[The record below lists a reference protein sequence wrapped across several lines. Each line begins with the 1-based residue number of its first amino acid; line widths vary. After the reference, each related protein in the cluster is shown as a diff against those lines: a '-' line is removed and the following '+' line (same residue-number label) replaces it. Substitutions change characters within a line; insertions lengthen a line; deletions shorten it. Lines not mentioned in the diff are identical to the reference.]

1 MATIAQNIASIRS
14 AVYGSQV
21 RSAIADALQQC
32 YDAVNNTNNA
42 AIETLSN
49 TVDSNYTS
57 LSGRITSEAQS
68 RSAKDRAIDADI
80 SALSQRV
87 TSLNS
92 NFTSLSGTQAAD
104 KQTLLNRIQLAKD
117 DVLSQLSDLGSTHAT
132 DKQHLLNRIQLAK
145 EDVLSQLSNLGS
157 THGTDISRLSSRLSG
172 ISENVSAMQ
181 QAIETLSTRT
191 ADVATLRSRLENLAT
206 TIAALQ
212 SAIAVIDAGS
222 GASMQQVNEALQAL
236 SDTLGARIDSAI
248 ELHTTEL
255 NNAKRELHAETVA
268 LEGRMVEGF
277 VQRDHAIGQARQEAH
292 AENVAL
298 EADLNEQYRYLEEK
312 HDREVRNVRRE
323 IGHVNSYA
331 VGIATR
337 HENDMEN
344 MRAGIE
350 IVSQGIAEVKEAQ
363 ESLVSDILK
372 DGDSFY
378 GVNLKGNR
386 ITQYITGIG
395 GSGGG
400 SGGGGSG
407 TPKVETKISMTM
419 PVMTPENGQVRK
431 GDPLL
436 LNFSWSSILDNQPT
450 GKGTISVYV
459 KNVKKVQL
467 KNRSQ
472 GDIQVDIGP
481 YLEAGSSTIR
491 VEITDSYDNSTYRR
505 FDVECVELLLTSTFN
520 SSTTYTGPIMFRC
533 TPRSSGEKTIHVK
546 LDDTELEPM
555 TTLSQREV
563 TYSIPEQTHGKH
575 TLEAWYTIELNGETL
590 ESNHLYYEFI
600 ALEIGEHEKIF
611 VSDFNTTE
619 MEQYDSTPIVFK
631 AYDPDEMTMELS
643 FYENNTLKYSGTF
656 DRGSHTYMFR
666 ADNAGTVALKVMSGE
681 TVLKEWTITVTP
693 TSMDIH
699 AETDG
704 LALYL
709 TPVGRSNSEQNPAT
723 WGYNDIP
730 VTLEGIDWDTD
741 GWQTDSDGDS
751 LLRLRR
757 GGSVSIDFKPFLEDI
772 RSSGMLIEIEFA
784 TRNIDDFDTVACSC
798 YSGGRGFF
806 IKPNRAE
813 LHSESAS
820 LQLDLME
827 ETHTRLSFAID
838 KRSDGS
844 MMMAYINSIPQQ
856 AVKYPEVDDFSQV
869 TPVGITFGSEHCDV
883 DIYCIRIYNHNLL
896 PKQILDNFIADTQ
909 NGQLKR
915 ERYLRNDIYD
925 DEGNIDPAKLP
936 IDLPYMVIECTALP
950 NAKLDEG
957 VPCSLEYVDQQD
969 PDKSFTAIGVE
980 ANGQGTT
987 SIKYPVKNFDLKCK
1001 KGFETQN
1008 GHITEY
1014 ALVDSILPFNRFVL
1028 KADYAS
1034 SEGANNVEFVKLFND
1049 LNPYIKR
1056 EREAN
1061 PKVRDGIYGLPI
1073 VLFHRDP
1080 DTKAIR
1086 FVGKYNFN
1094 LPKRAAGPYG
1104 YSGNQESWEFEN
1116 NSPGLMWFTSDVFD
1130 ETLVQHPDTGEM
1142 VPKWTLDFEA
1152 RFPDS
1157 SWMDYSKLQELETF
1171 VVSTNR
1177 DTATNSPLPQPVVYN
1192 GTSYNTDSAEYR
1204 LAKFHDEFPSYAQLE
1219 SFLYYYVMGEWALD
1233 MDGWGKNLFI
1243 GFVGDDVTAEGHVAD
1258 RKAITEPYDKDTLW
1272 GINNEGVN
1280 VFPYWIENTDTLNGK
1295 RPHTSYGSVLW
1306 NNLRDAFPA
1315 EISQMYGNLRGR
1327 GLSYENVEAMME
1339 EHQSHWPEAIWI
1351 DDTWYKYIDQPTTD
1365 HWPKLQGDK
1374 RQQRR
1379 YFMSKRTRY
1388 YDSKWNAGDAKV
1400 EAIQLRGY
1408 AKADITLKTRMKMYP
1423 TVIWAST
1430 YMTQQR
1436 AEANETVVM
1445 HCPLQDMNDTEIYIH
1460 SAPEITS
1467 VGDLTGLKAG
1477 EAIFSYAR
1485 NLSYIQMGKEDTSY
1499 ENPNLH
1505 KFEAGSES
1513 HPMPLLTGIDIR
1525 GCTGLG
1531 RSDTSGHVQE
1541 TVDLR
1546 WCEQLEEF
1554 LAERTNILG
1563 VQLPRGTRI
1572 QSLHLPST
1580 ITSLVLLGAKKLN
1593 DLVVPIGNNFST
1605 LWIEDCPQVDTKALL
1620 LASAAATR
1628 VRLIG
1633 VNWECETGDDAVAL
1647 FEHISLMRGLD
1658 ENGDAPTPNIAQISG
1673 SVHVGTLSAENNAAL
1688 EQLGYPQNFPYLT
1701 LTYDHTAVTL
1711 TYKTYDGSS
1720 IIATETV
1727 IDGGDGTR
1735 VNNTSRA
1742 STAQYDYTPNGW
1754 SLTPNGSANASALT
1768 NMTSNRTVYA
1778 AYTSTT
1784 RNYTA
1789 TFVRASDDGGGTL
1802 YIQTNVPYGTTP
1814 SYSGSTPTTT
1824 KGTATEYP
1832 FIGWSPALA
1841 SITGNT
1847 TYTAQFQSPK
1857 EIKEITDSWDTV
1869 FAALDDGSYANKY
1882 KVGNYKTIDLG
1893 TEGSGN
1899 LYFVAK
1905 DTDECAN
1912 GSGMAPIS
1920 CVVGFALRNSRRMN
1934 PAYAAN
1940 TEGTG
1945 TLGGWDKSE
1954 MKQYL
1959 LNTIMPLIPA
1969 EIRSRIV
1976 PVKKYTKIR
1985 RASDETEVYN
1995 VETIETCY
2003 LLSHRELFADGGYE
2017 TMGPVYGTFFSDS
2030 ESRRMFKPGS
2040 TNSNIYWS
2048 RTALTT
2054 RSYRVVS
2061 TSGMTTSDDA
2071 EKSYVGIVFGFC
2083 LGTYEQLHT
2092 KGTIADLKAAVI
2104 DGTYSTKYAP
2114 GDMFTVED
2122 DGEGSP
2128 NAVQIL
2134 GFNKDELADGSGN
2147 TAKIAAA
2154 YYYALPNNRR
2164 MNPIY
2169 VANTEGTGALGG
2181 WEKTEMWTYLRE
2193 TLYPNMNSD
2202 LKSMIVPV
2210 KKYTRIYQASDET
2223 AVNNVETTET
2233 VYLLSYREV
2242 IGSFF
2247 AKETI
2252 GPIYSDVFTGGAA
2265 NKRRKR
2271 TSTSSTEY
2279 WLRSA
2284 TDASRF
2290 LTVNRNGSYQ
2300 AGSANANNAV
2310 LVGFCLDVPS
2320 T

>member
-32 YDAVNNTNNA
+32 YDAVNNQNNE
-42 AIETLSN
+42 AISILSDTLN
-49 TVDSNYTS
+49 RHITDSDEHYSTEARLRLHGDSVLQQNFDVISQRMNSVENSFSS
-57 LSGRITSEAQS
+57 LSSTHSS
-68 RSAKDRAIDADI
+68 
-80 SALSQRV
+80 
-87 TSLNS
+87 
-92 NFTSLSGTQAAD
+92 D
-104 KQTLLNRIQLAKD
+104 KQY
-117 DVLSQLSDLGSTHAT
+117 
-132 DKQHLLNRIQLAK
+132 LLNRIQLAK
-145 EDVLSQLSNLGS
+145 EDVLSQLSVLGS
-157 THGTDISRLSSRLSG
+157 THGTDISRLNSRLSG

-181 QAIETLSTRT
+181 QAIETLGTRT
-191 ADVATLRSRLENLAT
+191 ADVATLRSRLESLAT

-255 NNAKRELHAETVA
+255 NNAKRGLHAENVA
-268 LEGRMVEGF
+268 LEGRMTEGF
-277 VQRDHAIGQARQEAH
+277 AQRDHDISQARQEAH

-472 GDIQVDIGP
+472 GDIQVNIGP

-656 DRGSHTYMFR
+656 DRGCHTYMFR

-681 TVLKEWTITVTP
+681 TVLKEWTITVAP

-709 TPVGRSNSEQNPAT
+709 TPVGRSSSEQNPAT

-741 GWQTDSDGDS
+741 GWQTDADGDNV
-751 LLRLRR
+751 LRLRR

-844 MMMAYINSIPQQ
+844 MMMAYIDSIPQQ

-883 DIYCIRIYNHNLL
+883 DIYCIRVYNHNLL

-936 IDLPYMVIECTALP
+936 IDLPYMVIECEALP

-1080 DTKAIR
+1080 ETKAIR

-1243 GFVGDDVTAEGHVAD
+1243 GFVGDDVTVEGRVAD

-1351 DDTWYKYIDQPTTD
+1351 DDTWYKYINQPTTD

-1400 EAIQLRGY
+1400 EAIQFRGY

-1436 AEANETVVM
+1436 VEANETVVM

-1593 DLVVPIGNNFST
+1593 DLVAPIGNNFST

-1727 IDGGDGTR
+1727 IDGGNGTK
-1735 VNNTSRA
+1735 VNSTSRA
-1742 STAQYDYTPNGW
+1742 STAQYNYTPNGW
-1754 SLTPNGSANASALT
+1754 SLTPNGSTNPNALT
-1768 NMTSNRTVYA
+1768 NMTANRTVYA
-1778 AYTSTT
+1778 AYT
-1784 RNYTA
+1784 A
-1789 TFVRASDDGGGTL
+1789 TVRSYPITFAKKSEDGGGTL
-1802 YIQTNVPYGTTP
+1802 QSSNWQYGQTPTYNGD
-1814 SYSGSTPTTT
+1814 TPTTT
-1824 KGTATEYP
+1824 KGSATDYP
-1832 FIGWSPALA
+1832 FDGWEPN
-1841 SITGNT
+1841 ITSVTGPQ
-1847 TYTAQFQSPK
+1847 TYYSKFRLPK
-1857 EIKEITDSWDTV
+1857 TIAEITDDWQTIFDKIENGTYRN
-1869 FAALDDGSYANKY
+1869 SYGI
-1882 KVGNYKTIDLG
+1882 GNYKTIDLG
-1893 TEGSGN
+1893 TEGSGK
-1899 LYFVAK
+1899 LSIVAI
-1905 DTDECAN
+1905 DTDSCAHGN
-1912 GSGMAPIS
+1912 GYAPIS
-1920 CVVGFALRNSRRMN
+1920 CIATFAL
-1934 PAYAAN
+1934 N
-1940 TEGTG
+1940 TKYKMFNETNKGNDSWST
-1945 TLGGWDKSE
+1945 SE
-1954 MKQYL
+1954 MRKYL
-1959 LNTIMPLIPA
+1959 LNTIWPLLPVD
-1969 EIRSRIV
+1969 IRNHIV
-1976 PVKKYTKIR
+1976 PVIKYSNGTANGGLIR
-1985 RASDETEVYN
+1985 NIESIETIYLLSYREVTNTSTEETSGSVYN
-1995 VETIETCY
+1995 VFFNDAESRIMYAQDSETASDWWLRTMY
-2003 LLSHRELFADGGYE
+2003 SKDKTMYVKADGK
-2017 TMGPVYGTFFSDS
+2017 T
-2030 ESRRMFKPGS
+2030 
-2040 TNSNIYWS
+2040 
-2048 RTALTT
+2048 
-2054 RSYRVVS
+2054 
-2061 TSGMTTSDDA
+2061 DA
-2071 EKSYVGIVFGFC
+2071 WTGEYHTYQKAIVFGFC
-2083 LGTYEQLHT
+2083 LGTYEQVHT

-2114 GDMFTVED
+2114 GDMFTVQD

-2128 NAVQIL
+2128 NLVEIL

-2147 TAKIAAA
+2147 MAKIAAA
-2154 YYYALPNNRR
+2154 YHYALPNNRR
-2164 MNPIY
+2164 MNPEK

-2181 WEKTEMWTYLRE
+2181 
-2193 TLYPNMNSD
+2193 
-2202 LKSMIVPV
+2202 
-2210 KKYTRIYQASDET
+2210 
-2223 AVNNVETTET
+2223 
-2233 VYLLSYREV
+2233 
-2242 IGSFF
+2242 
-2247 AKETI
+2247 
-2252 GPIYSDVFTGGAA
+2252 
-2265 NKRRKR
+2265 
-2271 TSTSSTEY
+2271 
-2279 WLRSA
+2279 
-2284 TDASRF
+2284 
-2290 LTVNRNGSYQ
+2290 
-2300 AGSANANNAV
+2300 
-2310 LVGFCLDVPS
+2310 
-2320 T
+2320 